1 MTTESN
7 RPPCTRAVSRGS
19 DEEVRAEVGSVPG
32 TPASS
37 TAPPCPARASSSR
50 RVKRRNSAPP
60 REGRVAQHGG
70 ARVGA
75 IDDLVPHDGLGELL
89 QRERPDL
96 REREPLTA
104 AEQLDDDAAA
114 QNLPRRRAVAQPPRE
129 HHPGADVVRFV
140 GQHFADVQPEPE
152 SEPFARHRPA
162 RPLRHRHGA
171 SHPVGYRCRGLAGG
185 NEI

>member
-1 MTTESN
+1 EDRRVAPRGTCTGSVRSARAPTSPARSRPPPMTTESN

-114 QNLPRRRAVAQPPRE
+114 QNLP
-129 HHPGADVVRFV
+129 
-140 GQHFADVQPEPE
+140 
-152 SEPFARHRPA
+152 
-162 RPLRHRHGA
+162 
-171 SHPVGYRCRGLAGG
+171 
-185 NEI
+185 